1 MARGLPVAVI
11 GCGHLGT
18 FHARLYHALAGCELK
33 VVVDIVEEKA
43 RALGASLGVPWT
55 TDRAAALED
64 VRAVSVASPTST
76 HGEVA
81 GACLRSGRHVL
92 VEKPLAATLE
102 AGRDLVE
109 AAAAGGAVLAVGHI
123 ERFNPAFRAARASI
137 GSPRFVESH
146 RLSTFVPRSID
157 VDVVLDLMIHDIDL
171 TLGLI
176 RAPVEA
182 IDAVGVPVLTA
193 GEDIANAR
201 IRFAGGAVA
210 NLTASRV
217 SRERVRKIRFFGQ
230 HRYVS
235 VDLLEKKVEQV
246 LLERFPEEPAPTGA
260 SLSAGAGRAA
270 AAVLAGAGQAV
281 GPIPAGEGQPTAPAP
296 APPEVALA
304 AYLRERRLRLRHDSV
319 AVPDANALEEELKD
333 FIGAVA
339 GEPLAGA
346 SGTEGL
352 RSLTTALEIHRRVQE
367 SLSLL
372 GLEDLPPAS

>member
-1 MARGLPVAVI
+1 MEAFGGVGA
-11 GCGHLGT
+11 T
-18 FHARLYHALAGCELK
+18 SRL
-33 VVVDIVEEKA
+33 
-43 RALGASLGVPWT
+43 
-55 TDRAAALED
+55 
-64 VRAVSVASPTST
+64 
-76 HGEVA
+76 VA
-81 GACLRSGRHVL
+81 GAQ
-92 VEKPLAATLE
+92 
-102 AGRDLVE
+102 
-109 AAAAGGAVLAVGHI
+109 GGADLEQGLHERAAEAVSRAVQFQADALPDPSGGHDDQVVGQEYRLLDAVGHQKH
-123 ERFNPAFRAARASI
+123 A
-137 GSPRFVESH
+137 
-146 RLSTFVPRSID
+146 L
-157 VDVVLDLMIHDIDL
+157 VV
-171 TLGLI
+171 
-176 RAPVEA
+176 
-182 IDAVGVPVLTA
+182 
-193 GEDIANAR
+193 
-201 IRFAGGAVA
+201 GGA
-210 NLTASRV
+210 
-217 SRERVRKIRFFGQ
+217 E
-230 HRYVS
+230 
-235 VDLLEKKVEQV
+235 VEQV